1 MLADYQ
7 SRNHRNCKSK
17 NGQGIF
23 VKKLISAEEKNSA
36 EKLIFED
43 AQVLQERSCR
53 SLGNGLEKSEGVF
66 EHLRKSCHEYLE
78 DVKRYMKISECSRR

>member
-17 NGQGIF
+17 NRQGIF
-23 VKKLISAEEKNSA
+23 VNKLISAEEKNSA

-43 AQVLQERSCR
+43 AQVLQDLVEVW
-53 SLGNGLEKSEGVF
+53 GMV
-66 EHLRKSCHEYLE
+66 
-78 DVKRYMKISECSRR
+78 

>member
-23 VKKLISAEEKNSA
+23 VNKLISAEEKNSA

-43 AQVLQERSCR
+43 AQVLQDLVEVW
-53 SLGNGLEKSEGVF
+53 GMV
-66 EHLRKSCHEYLE
+66 
-78 DVKRYMKISECSRR
+78 